1 MDRRRHAPAAE
12 RNRQPILEVLAR
24 VLPERGEILEI
35 ASGTGQHAAYFAAAL
50 PSLVWQPSER
60 DADAFASIAGWSE
73 SEKLQNV
80 RPPLRI
86 DVTEEP
92 WPVGQFAGIFNANM
106 IHIAPWAV
114 GPALLRGAGRHLVAG
129 GVLVMYGP
137 YRIGGQHTA
146 PSNAAFDLDLRAR
159 DPAWGVRD
167 LEAVVEVAGEHG
179 LALVER
185 VAMPANNQTLVF
197 RRSSFGVGCTG

>member
-12 RNRQPILEVLAR
+12 RNRQPSLEVLAR
-24 VLPERGEILEI
+24 VLPLSGEILEI

-50 PSLVWQPSER
+50 PWLVWQPSER
-60 DADAFASIAGWSE
+60 DADAFPSIAAWAAA
-73 SEKLQNV
+73 EKLENV

-92 WPVGQFAGIFNANM
+92 WPVASVAGIFSANL
-106 IHIAPWAV
+106 IHIAHWDV
-114 GPALLRGAGRHLVAG
+114 CLALLRGTERHLVTG
-129 GVLVMYGP
+129 GALVMYGP

-146 PSNAAFDLDLRAR
+146 PSNAAFDLDLRSRNA
-159 DPAWGVRD
+159 AWGVRD
-167 LEAVVEVAGEHG
+167 LEAVVEAARGHG
-179 LALVER
+179 LELRER

-197 RRSSFGVGCTG
+197 RRAAAG

>member
-1 MDRRRHAPAAE
+1 VDTRRCAPAAE

-35 ASGTGQHAAYFAAAL
+35 ASGTGQHAAYFAASL

-60 DADAFASIAGWSE
+60 DAAAFPSIAAWAASA
-73 SEKLQNV
+73 KLENV
-80 RPPLRI
+80 RAPLRI

-92 WPVGQFAGIFNANM
+92 WPVARFAGIFNANL
-106 IHIAPWAV
+106 IHIAPWPV
-114 GPALLRGAGRHLVAG
+114 CLALLRGAQGHLDPG

-137 YRIGGQHTA
+137 YRIGGEHTA

-159 DPAWGVRD
+159 DPSWGVRD
-167 LEAVVEVAGEHG
+167 LEAVVAAART
-179 LALVER
+179 LQLDFVER

-197 RRSSFGVGCTG
+197 RRAL

>member
-1 MDRRRHAPAAE
+1 MDRRRCAPAAE
-12 RNRQPILEVLAR
+12 RNRQPILDVLAR

-60 DADAFASIAGWSE
+60 EVEAFASIAAWAE
-73 SEKLQNV
+73 AEKLENV
-80 RPPLRI
+80 RAPLRI

-92 WPVGQFAGIFNANM
+92 WPVGRCAGIFNANL
-106 IHIAPWAV
+106 IHIAPWPV
-114 GPALLRGAGRHLVAG
+114 CQALLRGAGRHLLPE

-159 DPAWGVRD
+159 DAAWGVRD
-167 LEAVVEVAGEHG
+167 LEAVVEAAGENG

-185 VAMPANNQTLVF
+185 VPMPANNQTLVF
-197 RRSSFGVGCTG
+197 RRAARAGV

>member
-1 MDRRRHAPAAE
+1 M
-12 RNRQPILEVLAR
+12 
-24 VLPERGEILEI
+24 LPERGEILEI

-60 DADAFASIAGWSE
+60 DADAFPSIAAWAT
-73 SEKLQNV
+73 SEKLDNV
-80 RPPLRI
+80 RAPLRI

-92 WPVGQFAGIFNANM
+92 WPVARVGGIFNANL
-106 IHIAPWAV
+106 IHIAPWPV
-114 GPALLRGAGRHLVAG
+114 CLALLRGAERHLEPG

-146 PSNAAFDLDLRAR
+146 PSNVAFDLDLRER

-167 LEAVVEVAGEHG
+167 LEAVVEAARTHG
-179 LALVER
+179 LDFVER
-185 VAMPANNQTLVF
+185 VPMPANNQTLVF
-197 RRSSFGVGCTG
+197 RSAAMR